1 MSKPFPTPA
10 DNFQR
15 IEVITGTGRRRKWP
29 EDVKAAI
36 VAETLQEGA
45 VITEIALRHRV
56 SSSQIFTWRKKAR
69 EQALANQA
77 TSFAPVVVEPEHAPL
92 PLSKQLPSA
101 MIEIEAEGVRLRIP
115 ANASRE
121 VIFAVIEAV
130 GGLQKRRR

>member
-1 MSKPFPTPA
+1 MSKPFPERV

-29 EDVKAAI
+29 EDVKEAI

-45 VITEIALRHRV
+45 VITEIVRRHRV

-69 EQALANQA
+69 EQTLANQA
-77 TSFAPVVVEPEHAPL
+77 TSFAPVVVEPEQTPL
-92 PLSKQLPSA
+92 PSSKQPPSA
-101 MIEIEAEGVRLRIP
+101 MIEIEVEGARLRIP
-115 ANASRE
+115 PNASRDT
-121 VIFAVIEAV
+121 IFAVIEAV